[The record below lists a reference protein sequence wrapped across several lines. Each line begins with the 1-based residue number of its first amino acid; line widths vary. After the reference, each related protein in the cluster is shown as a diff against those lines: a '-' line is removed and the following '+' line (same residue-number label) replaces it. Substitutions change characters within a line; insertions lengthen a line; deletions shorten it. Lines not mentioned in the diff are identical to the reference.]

1 MASLV
6 ALATILALCT
16 VTGANAVVERTH
28 VPLEKNV
35 QGLIQAGYP
44 RERAEEALRAVGNEN
59 CCEKQIHWLF
69 EQNKKRAVED
79 KNNPKQMSSECHKR
93 DATDYDGYAVKWGSA
108 NIQASWEACCESCKN
123 YEPEPPHNY
132 KCNVWVF
139 CPEKDGCFAPAA
151 GDFVHGQCWL
161 KFQEDPANPHVNMR
175 GEYSEEYRKTHP
187 SAPKSVQW
195 IAGSIVEEGA
205 TVTNGTWSSR
215 SHWR

>member
-79 KNNPKQMSSECHKR
+79 KNNPKQMSSEF
-93 DATDYDGYAVKWGSA
+93 T
-108 NIQASWEACCESCKN
+108 
-123 YEPEPPHNY
+123 
-132 KCNVWVF
+132 
-139 CPEKDGCFAPAA
+139 
-151 GDFVHGQCWL
+151 
-161 KFQEDPANPHVNMR
+161 R
-175 GEYSEEYRKTHP
+175 GTPRT
-187 SAPKSVQW
+187 
-195 IAGSIVEEGA
+195 
-205 TVTNGTWSSR
+205 TTGTR
-215 SHWR
+215 

>member
-16 VTGANAVVERTH
+16 VTGADAVVERTH

-108 NIQASWEACCESCKN
+108 NIQDSWEACCESCKN

-175 GEYSEEYRKTHP
+175 GEYSAEYRKTHP

>member
-1 MASLV
+1 MSGVLPTDKCKAEF
-6 ALATILALCT
+6 AIL
-16 VTGANAVVERTH
+16 
-28 VPLEKNV
+28 
-35 QGLIQAGYP
+35 
-44 RERAEEALRAVGNEN
+44 RE
-59 CCEKQIHWLF
+59 
-69 EQNKKRAVED
+69 KRAY
-79 KNNPKQMSSECHKR
+79 KFITFKI
-93 DATDYDGYAVKWGSA
+93 DATGTMTD
-108 NIQASWEACCESCKN
+108 
-123 YEPEPPHNY
+123 NY

-175 GEYSEEYRKTHP
+175 GEYSAEYRKTHP

>member
-79 KNNPKQMSSECHKR
+79 KNIGPL
-93 DATDYDGYAVKWGSA
+93 
-108 NIQASWEACCESCKN
+108 I
-123 YEPEPPHNY
+123 
-132 KCNVWVF
+132 
-139 CPEKDGCFAPAA
+139 
-151 GDFVHGQCWL
+151 
-161 KFQEDPANPHVNMR
+161 
-175 GEYSEEYRKTHP
+175 KTVMTRCIHCTRFP
-187 SAPKSVQW
+187 DC
-195 IAGSIVEEGA
+195 
-205 TVTNGTWSSR
+205 
-215 SHWR
+215 